1 MSFHLSFRVLLLA
14 AFAALTHLPS
24 HAQGAA
30 FPSRVIK
37 IISPYAPGGSTDLLT
52 RAAADLASKKLGQPI
67 ILESKPGAGTL
78 IATRFVK
85 AADPDGYTILL
96 QSNGFVSNLHAFKEP
111 GYTMADFK
119 PVAVLGQ
126 SSYVLMT
133 PAKLPARNIKEFIAY
148 AKGRNDMSY
157 GTLGRGGRTHI
168 LAEELATQAGFKWQ
182 DIPYKGGAD
191 GVSALLGN
199 HIQGYFASVALAHPH
214 AQSTDLRLM
223 AIASEE
229 RSEFLPDVPTFKE
242 AGFPQMADNLWISL
256 FVRSDVPAPVLDK
269 LRDAFR
275 EVGASADMKSA
286 RQRIQMSTYSG
297 SIPSFEN
304 LMQSALKQ
312 TVQEFK
318 THNLPQQCTNTRRNL
333 Q

>member
-1 MSFHLSFRVLLLA
+1 MNFHPLLKVLLLA
-14 AFAALTHLPS
+14 ASAALTHVPS

-30 FPSRVIK
+30 FPTKVIK

-52 RAAADLASKKLGQPI
+52 RAAAELASKKLGQPI

-85 AADPDGYTILL
+85 AADPDGYTILM

-111 GYTMADFK
+111 GYAMGDFK

-126 SSYVLMT
+126 SSYVLMA
-133 PAKLPARNIKEFIAY
+133 PAKLPARNLKEFIAY
-148 AKGRNDMSY
+148 AKGRSDLSY

-214 AQSTDLRLM
+214 AQSADIRLL
-223 AIASEE
+223 AIASDV
-229 RSEFLPDVPTFKE
+229 RSEFLPNVPTFKE
-242 AGFPQMADNLWISL
+242 EGFPQMSDSLWISL
-256 FVRSDVPAPVLDK
+256 FVRSEVPAPVLDK
-269 LRDAFR
+269 LREAFR
-275 EVGASADMKSA
+275 EVGNSADMKTA
-286 RQRIQMSTYSG
+286 RQRIQMSPYNAPLTA
-297 SIPSFEN
+297 FESQ
-304 LMQSALKQ
+304 MQSAFKQ

-318 THNLPQQCTNTRRNL
+318 THNLPQQ
-333 Q
+333 